1 MPSGNSVKHEH
12 TCDASDEGV
21 AGLAAGTRANGVAV
35 IQLADGL
42 GATGRGH
49 ARVRDNWDRAA
60 AHVGVA
66 LVAGLAGADGVVVGK
81 LAQRVVAAE
90 AGAHRQAGPLEAVTV
105 LVLGTVGVLGTL
117 CTQEWSVWR
126 PAVGWLVRI
135 LASIQAG
142 SRLES
147 VS

>member
-1 MPSGNSVKHEH
+1 MIYTGEIENGRVLANPQVVSG
-12 TCDASDEGV
+12 T
-21 AGLAAGTRANGVAV
+21 
-35 IQLADGL
+35 
-42 GATGRGH
+42 
-49 ARVRDNWDRAA
+49 
-60 AHVGVA
+60 
-66 LVAGLAGADGVVVGK
+66 
-81 LAQRVVAAE
+81 VVAAE
-90 AGAHRQAGPLEAVTV
+90 AGAHRQTGPLEAVTV

-126 PAVGWLVRI
+126 PAVGWLVSI